1 MMTMRATGPLAML
14 LTLASA
20 PAFAHTGAGSVDGFL
35 RGLMHPLTGLD
46 HVLAMVAVGLWAGLV
61 GGRARIAYPAAF
73 VGTMALAGVWG
84 MSGGAL
90 PGVEIGIA
98 FSVII
103 LGAAV
108 ALKASP
114 PLAAGTLACGILA
127 IFHGFAHGAELPE
140 NASGLA
146 YAAGFILA
154 TTALHLVG
162 ILLAGAL
169 AVRAPLLARVAG
181 GGLVLAGLA
190 ILAG

>member
-20 PAFAHTGAGSVDGFL
+20 PAFAHTGAGPVDGFL
-35 RGLMHPLTGLD
+35 HGLMHPLTGLD
-46 HVLAMVAVGLWAGLV
+46 HVLTMVAVGLWAGLV
-61 GGRARIAYPAAF
+61 GGKARIAYPAAF
-73 VGTMALAGVWG
+73 VVMMALAGAWG

-90 PGVEIGIA
+90 AGTEVGIA

-146 YAAGFILA
+146 YASGFILA
-154 TTALHLVG
+154 TAALHLVG
-162 ILLAGAL
+162 ILLAGTIA
-169 AVRAPLLARVAG
+169 ARAPLIARIAG
-181 GGLVLAGLA
+181 GGLVLAGVAL
-190 ILAG
+190 LAG

>member
-1 MMTMRATGPLAML
+1 MVTMRATGPLAML
-14 LTLASA
+14 LTLVSA
-20 PAFAHTGAGSVDGFL
+20 PAFAHTGAGPVDGFIH
-35 RGLMHPLTGLD
+35 GLMHPLTGLD
-46 HVLAMVAVGLWAGLV
+46 HVLAMIAVGLWAGLV
-61 GGRARIAYPAAF
+61 GGKARIAYPAAF
-73 VGTMALAGVWG
+73 IGTMALAGVWG
-84 MSGGAL
+84 MSGGEL

-114 PLAAGTLACGILA
+114 PLIAGTLACGILA

-140 NASGLA
+140 NASGLS
-146 YAAGFILA
+146 YALGFILA
-154 TTALHLVG
+154 TAALHIVG
-162 ILLAGAL
+162 ILLAGTL
-169 AVRAPLLARVAG
+169 AVRAPLFARVAG

>member
-1 MMTMRATGPLAML
+1 MTTMRATGPLAML

-20 PAFAHTGAGSVDGFL
+20 PAFAHTGAGPVDGFL
-35 RGLMHPLTGLD
+35 HGLMHPLTGLD

-73 VGTMALAGVWG
+73 VGTMALAGAWG
-84 MSGGAL
+84 MSGGEL
-90 PGVEIGIA
+90 PGVEVGIA

-162 ILLAGAL
+162 IVLAGVIA
-169 AVRAPLLARVAG
+169 ARAPLIGRVAG

-190 ILAG
+190 MLAG